1 MVKAFLFDLNG
12 TMVDDMHF
20 HISAWQKML
29 NKYGCNFS
37 YEQTKKE
44 CYGKN
49 EEIFE
54 RIFPGK
60 FSVKEGYKLGYEKE
74 LQYQKDFKPHLKL
87 INGLDLFLAD
97 AYEKNIKLA
106 IGSAAIRANIDFVID
121 GTDTRKYFE
130 IIISANDVIKSKPHP
145 ETYLKCAAALHV
157 QPHECLVFE
166 DSPKGIECATNAG
179 MKSVCLTTM
188 HTQPEFN
195 DENII
200 SFVKDY
206 THLSITSLI

>member
-1 MVKAFLFDLNG
+1 MIKAFLFDLNG

-29 NKYGCNFS
+29 NKYGGNFT

-60 FSVKEGYKLGYEKE
+60 FSKDEGYKLGYEKE
-74 LQYQKDFKPHLKL
+74 MQYQKDFTPHLKL
-87 INGLDLFLAD
+87 IEGLDLFLKD
-97 AYEKNIKLA
+97 ALENNIKLA
-106 IGSAAIRANIDFVID
+106 IGSAAIRFNIDFVLD
-121 GTDTRKYFE
+121 GTDTRNFFE
-130 IIISANDVIKSKPHP
+130 TIVSANDVIRSKPHP
-145 ETYLKCAAALHV
+145 ETYLKCAELLNV

-179 MKSVCLTTM
+179 MKSVCITTM
-188 HTQPEFN
+188 HTQHEFK
-195 DENII
+195 DENILL
-200 SFVKDY
+200 FVKDY
-206 THLSITSLI
+206 TQLTVASLI